1 MEPVP
6 APALSSHDLDVAK
19 KIKAMR
25 LADVEY
31 KIKVA
36 RENLEVLEDLRS
48 RWQAALP
55 EHVLEESASFEH
67 ACEEREEHEVLED
80 RLHAIEYQVVQEE
93 HDTNLIRR
101 ERHHALVWL
110 AIGAAPAAY
119 VASLFPEASAGAVGL
134 AIYLW
139 CVLLVLGSAS

>member
-1 MEPVP
+1 MEPATVS
-6 APALSSHDLDVAK
+6 ALSPHDLDLAK

-25 LADVEY
+25 LADVEH
-31 KIKVA
+31 KIKAA
-36 RENLEVLEDLRS
+36 RANLEVLEDLRS

-55 EHVLEESASFEH
+55 EQVLEESASFEH
-67 ACEEREEHEVLED
+67 DCEEREEHEVLEE

-101 ERHHALVWL
+101 ERNHELVWL